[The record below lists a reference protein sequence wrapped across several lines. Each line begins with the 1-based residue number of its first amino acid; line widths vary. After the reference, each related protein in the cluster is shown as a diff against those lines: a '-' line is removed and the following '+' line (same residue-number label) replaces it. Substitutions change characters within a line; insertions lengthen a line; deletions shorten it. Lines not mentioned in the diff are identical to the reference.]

1 MPRSA
6 MSAVGCVLAG
16 YYSDTVADFL
26 TASAEAIVALL
37 SLRQSEHFGEVTDRQ
52 LHAWR
57 SQVELLR
64 DAFADAA
71 VAYSPVAQWGVVI
84 EYPLLRLQKRLDVV
98 VIAGSVIAVIEFKVD
113 GESFAA
119 ADLRQV
125 EDYGLD
131 LNDFHSASAG
141 QKIWPVLC
149 ATAAKSTRLTPV
161 GSGVS
166 AVAVCNGEGLREVF
180 KTLATEQRNHGEAQV
195 DHRLWQAGTYRPV
208 PTIVQAAELLFAE
221 HKVHDIA
228 RAASDPANL
237 AATTE
242 ALIEIIERARGRGEH
257 IVAFVTGVPGSGKT
271 LAGLNA
277 CHDRRF
283 SQAGDQPG
291 AYLSGNSPLV
301 RVLREALTED
311 RARRLGVRKSDARRV
326 IAAQVQT
333 LMGFLREY
341 LIAHDGEE
349 PVDHVIIFDEAQRAW
364 DAAYGKQKFNR
375 PKSEAA
381 IFLEIMGRHKDWAV
395 IIALVGG
402 GQEINRGELGLSEWG
417 RALCAERLA
426 EGGGKWI
433 AIASPEV
440 VAGGEAT
447 AWQKLF
453 DGEAP
458 DWLELEPR
466 LHLRSS
472 VRSYSCEALP
482 RWVNAVLSS
491 DKRSARSIA
500 ASNDEF
506 PVYFTRDLHAARSWL
521 RSSARGQRRCGLVAS
536 SGARRLRAEGLGV
549 SLGADDLDGVAHWF
563 LRPPG
568 DLRASYALEVTANE
582 YACQGL
588 ELDYVGVCWGG
599 DLIWDTSSGGWTPRR
614 LSGAVWQKVS
624 EADSKNW
631 ILNKYRVLLTR
642 ARLGTVIWVPE
653 GDREDPTRPP
663 ERYDEIAA
671 VLLEMGARALSF
683 ETAEKVIRTNE

>member
-1 MPRSA
+1 
-6 MSAVGCVLAG
+6 LAG
-16 YYSDTVADFL
+16 YYSDTVANFL
-26 TASAEAIVALL
+26 TVRAESVVAQL
-37 SLRQSEHFGEVTDRQ
+37 SLRQAEHFGEVMDRQ
-52 LHAWR
+52 LYAWR
-57 SQVELLR
+57 TQIELLR
-64 DAFADAA
+64 HALAGVVDAHAF
-71 VAYSPVAQWGVVI
+71 SAQWGLVI
-84 EYPLLRLQKRLDVV
+84 EYPLLRLQKRLDVI
-98 VIAGSVIAVIEFKVD
+98 VIAGATIAVIEFKVD
-113 GESFAA
+113 SEEFSAL
-119 ADLRQV
+119 DLRQV

-131 LNDFHSASAG
+131 LNDFHSTSSG
-141 QKIWPVLC
+141 LRIWPVLC
-149 ATAAKSTRLTPV
+149 ATAAKTMRLTPIEF
-161 GSGVS
+161 GVS
-166 AVAVCNGEGLREVF
+166 AVATCGGEGLREVF
-180 KTLATEQRNHGEAQV
+180 SALAGDQRERGDQQI
-195 DHRLWQAGTYRPV
+195 DHKVWQAGAYRPV

-221 HKVHDIA
+221 HDVQDIA
-228 RAASDPANL
+228 RAASEPANL

-242 ALIEIIERARGRGEH
+242 ALISIIERARLRREH

-283 SQAGDQPG
+283 SRAGEQPG

-311 RARRLGVRKSDARRV
+311 HARRVSVRKSDARRV
-326 IAAQVQT
+326 ITAQVQT

-341 LIAHDGEE
+341 LIAHDGEA

-381 IFLEIMGRHKDWAV
+381 IFLEIMGRHEDWAV

-417 RALCAERLA
+417 RALIDERRA
-426 EGGGKWI
+426 EGAHKWI

-447 AWQKLF
+447 AWQRLF
-453 DGEAP
+453 VGEVP
-458 DWLELEPR
+458 LWLELEPR
-466 LHLRSS
+466 LHLHAS
-472 VRSYSCEALP
+472 VRSYRCEALP
-482 RWVNAVLSS
+482 RWVNAVLAS
-491 DKRSARSIA
+491 DKTTARSIA
-500 ASNDEF
+500 DAGGEF
-506 PVYFTRDLHAARSWL
+506 PVYLTRNLDAARKWL
-521 RSSARGQRRCGLVAS
+521 RASARGQRRCGLVAS

-568 DLRASYALEVTANE
+568 DLRSSHALEVTANE

-588 ELDYVGVCWGG
+588 ELDFAGVCWGG
-599 DLIWDTSSGGWTPRR
+599 DLIWDARSQTWMPRR
-614 LSGAVWQKVS
+614 LNGAVWQRVS

-631 ILNKYRVLLTR
+631 SLNKYRVLLTR
-642 ARLGTVIWVPE
+642 ARLGTVIWIPE
-653 GDREDPTRPP
+653 GDREDPTRSP

-671 VLLEMGARALSF
+671 VLCEMGARSLPAGR
-683 ETAEKVIRTNE
+683 AG